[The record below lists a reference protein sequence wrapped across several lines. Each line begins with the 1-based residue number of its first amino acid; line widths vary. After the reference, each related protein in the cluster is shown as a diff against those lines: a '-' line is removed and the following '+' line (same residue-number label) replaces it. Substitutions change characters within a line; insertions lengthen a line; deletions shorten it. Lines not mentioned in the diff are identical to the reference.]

1 MRLPT
6 NTWISATSL
15 FQSPGRKHS
24 LLLTSKRLWEQSWE
38 DGAVKFQVEPEM
50 AYDAS
55 KIHKI
60 HFDGKHHRCHA
71 YAQTHPSPQR
81 SPVIF
86 QAGASK
92 AGIDF
97 AGKHAEAIYTD
108 NSTIASLAEY
118 VRDVRAAC
126 VRHGRDP
133 RSVKIF
139 MAMAPIV
146 AKTQEEAQAKHD
158 KAKSLASIQAGLA
171 KFSGYTNVD
180 LSKYPLKEPFNT
192 ELTHADNQVA
202 GVIKNYS
209 LKQKEAT
216 EPFTP
221 EYIGKMAGF
230 GSTPKP
236 TGTPERVADILEDWF
251 HKTDIDGFN
260 LVCK

>member
-1 MRLPT
+1 MLIV
-6 NTWISATSL
+6 N
-15 FQSPGRKHS
+15 
-24 LLLTSKRLWEQSWE
+24 RLWEKSWE
-38 DGAVKFQVEPEM
+38 DGAVTWSEEPEM
-50 AYDAS
+50 AYDPS

-60 HFDGKHHRCHA
+60 KFEGKYHRCHA
-71 YAQTHPSPQR
+71 IAQTHPSPQR
-81 SPVIF
+81 TPVIF

-92 AGIDF
+92 SGVDF

-108 NSTIASLAEY
+108 NSTIESLSSY
-118 VRDVRAAC
+118 VKDVRAAA

-133 RSVKIF
+133 ASIKIF
-139 MAMAPIV
+139 MAMAPILGR
-146 AKTQEEAQAKHD
+146 TMEEAQEKHD
-158 KAKSLASIQAGLA
+158 KAKSRASTQSGLA

-180 LSKYPLKEPFNT
+180 LSKYPLKEPFDF
-192 ELTHADNQVA
+192 ELQAADNTVT

-236 TGTPERVADILEDWF
+236 TGTAEHVADILEDWF
-251 HKTDIDGFN
+251 HKTGIDGFN
-260 LVCK
+260 LVCQYSSARPSFVSR